1 MSIKHTLTALAL
13 LAGTSAALAGPIYN
27 LDAGYTQF
35 HLEHEIS
42 ETQLRGG
49 SVYTLTKDNYDSNSA
64 LRLGAEAV
72 FQTGDG
78 LDWLAA
84 ASATY
89 SGDSERQ
96 LDAVNLGNGSP
107 ASLRAS
113 LDTAWLLNLRTG
125 LRWHQELLPNLHL
138 HADGTLSIN
147 QLRTVYEEPGYSDKS
162 SDNFFTWDLALGFN
176 YKFTPALSAVLD
188 AGAQLDNDYRILQY
202 TAGLRYSLR

>member
-1 MSIKHTLTALAL
+1 MSIKHALTALAL

-35 HLEHEIS
+35 HLEHETS
-42 ETQLRGG
+42 DTLLRGG
-49 SVYTLTKDNYDSNSA
+49 NAYTLTRDNYDSNSA

-72 FQTGDG
+72 FETGDG

-89 SGDSERQ
+89 SGDAEQ
-96 LDAVNLGNGSP
+96 QIDAVNLGTITP
-107 ASLRAS
+107 TSLRVG
-113 LDTAWLLNLRTG
+113 LDSAWLFNLRTG
-125 LRWHQELLPNLHL
+125 LRWHQELLPDLHL
-138 HADGTLSIN
+138 HADGTLSLN
-147 QLRTVYEEPGYSDKS
+147 QLRTVYEEPGYSEKN

-176 YKFTPALSAVLD
+176 YQFTPALSAVLD
-188 AGAQLDNDYRILQY
+188 AGAQLDKDYRIFQY